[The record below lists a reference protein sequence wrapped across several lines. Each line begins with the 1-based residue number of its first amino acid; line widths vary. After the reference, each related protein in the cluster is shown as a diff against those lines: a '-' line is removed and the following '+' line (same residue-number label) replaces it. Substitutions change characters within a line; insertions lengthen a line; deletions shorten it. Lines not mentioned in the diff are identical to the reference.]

1 MLIGHPSTVK
11 LATIGSLTVF
21 WVTFLDDDELVV
33 LDDDDVVLVNF
44 VLFFITASLM
54 TVTAELLELLL
65 RFLGTVINFFLEF
78 LSKKKNSKL
87 YFKTSLIFC
96 AKIQKIKFLTNL
108 NQN

>member
-33 LDDDDVVLVNF
+33 LDDDDDVVLVNF

-65 RFLGTVINFFLEF
+65 RFLGTVIKFFLEF
-78 LSKKKNSKL
+78 LSKKKK
-87 YFKTSLIFC
+87 FKIIF
-96 AKIQKIKFLTNL
+96 
-108 NQN
+108 

>member
-65 RFLGTVINFFLEF
+65 RFLGTVR
-78 LSKKKNSKL
+78 NSKL

-108 NQN
+108 TQN

>member
-33 LDDDDVVLVNF
+33 LDDDDVNF

-65 RFLGTVINFFLEF
+65 RFLGTVINFFF
-78 LSKKKNSKL
+78 KSFCQKKNSKL

-108 NQN
+108 TQT